1 MVSKYTLNHTEIISE
16 NCSYYNFYALMM
28 VQESKKEIHEPEWQA
43 SLLNEWVNEWVSKWI
58 SVV

>member
-28 VQESKKEIHEPEWQA
+28 VQESKKEIHEPE
-43 SLLNEWVNEWVSKWI
+43 
-58 SVV
+58 